1 LEALLASPDDVP
13 MPMANA
19 GESAHAYPP
28 ISKASRPPVQETE
41 RRGLPAA
48 VDRFIAVMLRGA
60 AVYGSAE

>member
-1 LEALLASPDDVP
+1 
-13 MPMANA
+13 MATA